1 MLQPR
6 GTGISNSGRAYVFG
20 TPGGDLSPITDRRQ
34 MEAQLRMQAAQ
45 ERQKRQAETM
55 GMVPEV
61 GDEVWAP
68 DVPLL
73 QQQANQLRQKAA
85 ELARAGIDPDDM
97 TNPVAQ
103 EFQDSLQAY
112 LIEENLSKQRRPF
125 NENFLQTY
133 QAALRDDKVDPSF
146 FQEAYQ
152 PWMEQ
157 YQQADLNTRRELF
170 YQMPQ
175 YQGYSSFSLPQY
187 MEQESKAIAEQTDAS
202 TFVTED
208 QMGTRTVTYIP
219 ESARRERAL
228 GALSDPRYVRDL
240 ERQYATLPEADKIDI
255 QQRAEAN
262 GFTPL
267 QQLSKDTYDTY
278 FGQRKEAVTN
288 KGLPAWMGNLGV
300 DMDAANSL
308 LKEFSFAVTSGGDT
322 PIETGDPRR
331 GGRGGAALDF
341 SEDPNMS
348 FTGMEYG
355 GGKIV
360 SMMQNPDGG
369 VTVLVDTGETI
380 GGGAPGERE
389 RPAPPKKIDIP
400 RRDIWNGFIVP
411 MARKHGGTKM
421 VKLVQRAAE
430 ERGMDVTNFD
440 PELYLSQEGFGNSA
454 SQFNNLIR
462 NSAQGGGL
470 KPLPGQ
476 QQ

>member
-20 TPGGDLSPITDRRQ
+20 TPGGDLSPIADGRL
-34 MEAQLRMQAAQ
+34 MEAKLRMQAAQ

-97 TNPVAQ
+97 TNPIAQ
-103 EFQDSLQAY
+103 EFHNSLQAY

-157 YQQADLNTRRELF
+157 YQQADLDTRRELF

-187 MEQESKAIAEQTDAS
+187 MEQESKAIAEQTDFS

-278 FGQRKEAVTN
+278 FGQRKEGGSN
-288 KGLPAWMGNLGV
+288 KGLPAWMGKLGV
-300 DMDAANSL
+300 DMEAANSL
-308 LKEFSFAVTSGGDT
+308 LKEFSFALTSGADNRQYNIEGDG
-322 PIETGDPRR
+322 IRASASVEGDI
-331 GGRGGAALDF
+331 DVN
-341 SEDPNMS
+341 SS
-348 FTGMEYG
+348 FYGMEYG
-355 GGKIV
+355 GGEIV
-360 SMMQNPDGG
+360 GMYANDGG
-369 VTVLVDTGETI
+369 GATILVDTGETV
-380 GGGAPGERE
+380 GGDAPGEEE
-389 RPAPPKKIDIP
+389 RPAPPKRIELSG
-400 RRDIWNGFIVP
+400 RDLWNGFIIP
-411 MARKHGGTKM
+411 MARKHGGVEM
-421 VKLVQRAAE
+421 VKLVQRVAE
-430 ERGMDVTNFD
+430 EDGMDVTNFD
-440 PELYLSQEGFGNSA
+440 ARKFLQKRGLGNSA